1 MCPLQ
6 LNFYIFV
13 EFAQSQS
20 TEKWCLVLLPA
31 EMCTSLRTWVRSLL
45 SPACLPS
52 TRREEYTLRQ
62 CLSRPPSPVM
72 PRHICG
78 PSHGA
83 TGELR
88 FFSCWTCFMSLYAS
102 SVVRNLV
109 IYLPQQSKVV
119 FSFADIFFLTLSL
132 PLLTTLFYYYLSH
145 LSHRERWLNPLMG
158 WSSSADP
165 MAQVKVSILIY
176 FLFSFQWKNC
186 TKNVDL
192 TSHIPNTSPN
202 VHPDVYFLFLVC

>member
-31 EMCTSLRTWVRSLL
+31 EMCTSLRTWVRSLP

-52 TRREEYTLRQ
+52 TRREEYTSRQ

-72 PRHICG
+72 PPHICG

-88 FFSCWTCFMSLYAS
+88 FFSCLTCFMSLHAS
-102 SVVRNLV
+102 AVKRIPNSF
-109 IYLPQQSKVV
+109 PQQSKCV
-119 FSFADIFFLTLSL
+119 FSLRLLFDYSSPFADDSFLLFALTPLSQRAL
-132 PLLTTLFYYYLSH
+132 VEPSHGLELFRWSH
-145 LSHRERWLNPLMG
+145 GPSQG
-158 WSSSADP
+158 KYTD
-165 MAQVKVSILIY
+165 
-176 FLFSFQWKNC
+176 
-186 TKNVDL
+186 
-192 TSHIPNTSPN
+192 
-202 VHPDVYFLFLVC
+202 LFLVFISVKELH